1 LTTSAAQ
8 FQFAA
13 EFVAFLAAAA
23 GLALVV
29 LGAELLT
36 RVAWARFAL
45 AVGFAGLLG
54 ASFLHGSLLV
64 DRSDAT
70 IAAIRAGGIV
80 ACAIGGLRW
89 RDRVSW
95 RLLWAGLAI
104 TAAAAV
110 LIVTGPRAAADA
122 TLIAGSL
129 VVGASLVVVSRRSI
143 AARVAASAAL
153 TLLLMVLV
161 LSVGLSAV
169 LSQSTEREAV
179 RRLSDT
185 VSGQAE
191 RASDDGSR
199 TILQNAR
206 YTAGLLYAR
215 VGQQLLQAKTAD
227 PRDPRADSATASVRS
242 TLSALSGGIFAG
254 TVGLAY
260 VQPSGTVLAAVNL
273 NDTAA
278 SEVSRSPVVRQTA
291 CPSEERATIAVLHGM
306 AYAVGARPICTGAN
320 NQVGTVVAVTAFDTR
335 YLDLVAGRNGPD
347 LTLVGRTGVLSASTG
362 EHPPADL
369 LDRIGHEVIDS
380 AGEVSRVADTRFVTG
395 SPVLA
400 GDQTPA
406 LAMIGSVPTST
417 VEHTRDTLFRTLFLI
432 ALGGTL
438 AALMLAAFVGDRI
451 GAGLRRLTSV
461 AGAIRAGDMNIRANI
476 TSSDEVG
483 VLGEAFDS
491 MVASIEEKTTALQE
505 AAGAEASLRNRL
517 EAVVAGVGD
526 ALVAVDSA
534 GRITDFNR
542 AAEELTGVSE
552 AVARG
557 RALPDVLDLAGDD
570 GTDLSRRAAV
580 PKPSRWAA
588 LGDVAGSETARV
600 PVAVSV
606 GAVRGPGSELIG
618 SVLVLRDLRREREVE
633 RMKTEF
639 LSRVGHELRTPLT
652 GIIGYSEMLLAR
664 EVAKERQ
671 RLWHEEILDASKRL
685 LRIVEMLEF
694 VASAGAGRMPLR
706 PEPLDVRRMV
716 EDLTSRWSTRVN
728 GDHTIARRVS
738 RQLPPVQADR
748 RWLTLAVDELIDNA
762 VKFSP
767 DGGRVTVTA
776 APAAGNGEGIEISV
790 VDRGVGMTAQE
801 QAEAFGDFVQGDPSD
816 TRRFGGLGLGL
827 GLVKRVV
834 EGHGGHVLCASEPN
848 RGTRFTI
855 FLPAAPAGDGARP

>member
-89 RDRVSW
+89 RDRVSR

-278 SEVSRSPVVRQTA
+278 SEVSRSPV
-291 CPSEERATIAVLHGM
+291 
-306 AYAVGARPICTGAN
+306 
-320 NQVGTVVAVTAFDTR
+320 
-335 YLDLVAGRNGPD
+335 
-347 LTLVGRTGVLSASTG
+347 
-362 EHPPADL
+362 
-369 LDRIGHEVIDS
+369 
-380 AGEVSRVADTRFVTG
+380 
-395 SPVLA
+395 LA

-417 VEHTRDTLFRTLFLI
+417 VEHTRDTLFRTLCLI